1 MAEHNAAK
9 TVDGMLDVF
18 IDLTV
23 RNMMGEVIYED
34 RVRRGEKVLVH
45 IMRIAQMYQWK
56 PASIQLLFEG
66 ELVPAGHY
74 DIITQAPGL
83 RALTFLCIRLPEP
96 ELYDESYYCDVCG
109 QLRFCFFRYERIHGD
124 DLVWTP
130 VLVTC
135 AKCGGRYTIPGEDDT
150 YEEDADI
157 HDEVQEDDEETI
169 DYQSDVDM
177 DCDK

>member
-1 MAEHNAAK
+1 MGEQNVAY
-9 TVDGMLDVF
+9 TVDGQLDVF

-34 RVRRGEKVLVH
+34 SVRRGEKVLVH
-45 IMRIAQMYQWK
+45 IMRIAQMYHWK

-109 QLRFCFFRYERIHGD
+109 QLRFCFFRYERTGD
-124 DLVWTP
+124 DRY
-130 VLVTC
+130 VTC
-135 AKCGGRYTIPGEDDT
+135 AQCGGRYTIPGEDDAS
-150 YEEDADI
+150 EEDEDI
-157 HDEVQEDDEETI
+157 NDEVQEDDEETI
-169 DYQSDVDM
+169 DYPSDVDM
-177 DCDK
+177 DRDQ